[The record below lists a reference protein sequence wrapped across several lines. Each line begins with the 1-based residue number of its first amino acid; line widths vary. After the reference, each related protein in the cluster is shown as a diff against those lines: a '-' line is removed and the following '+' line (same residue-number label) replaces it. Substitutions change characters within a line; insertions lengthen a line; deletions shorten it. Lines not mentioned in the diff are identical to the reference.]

1 MIYLLQQIDQLN
13 QSQKEQIQRLREHHE
28 EQQQLTDEIN
38 RAVMFQRM
46 QQISRTGAQ
55 MGMVSDRLQCI
66 EFLTLNKITLLEQ
79 FITFNQE

>member
-1 MIYLLQQIDQLN
+1 MQMIYLLQQIDQLN

-55 MGMVSDRLQCI
+55 MGMVSDRLQWI
-66 EFLTLNKITLLEQ
+66 DF
-79 FITFNQE
+79 